1 MGDQHFV
8 RELARQENQEI
19 TRKRGNVALRAVS
32 EMHTQLSPISGLPVW
47 VEVNHR
53 SNAAAVIVTEA
64 IQMRLIESTRRVQGE
79 MAFELFQTEEQRLV
93 HA

>member
-19 TRKRGNVALRAVS
+19 TRKRRNVALRAVS
-32 EMHTQLSPISGLPVW
+32 EMHAQLSPISGLPVRI
-47 VEVNHR
+47 EVDHR
-53 SNAAAVIVTEA
+53 GDAAAVVVSEA
-64 IQMRLIESTRRVQGE
+64 IQMRLIESTRGVQGE